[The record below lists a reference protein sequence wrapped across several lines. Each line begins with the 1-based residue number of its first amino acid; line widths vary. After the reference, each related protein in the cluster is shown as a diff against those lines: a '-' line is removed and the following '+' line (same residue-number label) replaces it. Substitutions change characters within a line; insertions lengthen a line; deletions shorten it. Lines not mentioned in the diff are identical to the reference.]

1 MAKIKQSETVIIKR
15 SQISFAPYN
24 PRKKNKKVVEA
35 LKRNFKRVGFL
46 GGIQWNATTGNLI
59 GGHKRTEA
67 LDLIHGYDGTS
78 ETDYDIKVEKIEL
91 TEKQEK
97 EQNIF
102 LNNKRV
108 QGEMDYE
115 MMSVLVQ
122 EIDIDEAGLEQYDI
136 DLIETLVP
144 DFSFGKNEDIKTDIE
159 DLRTPSEKKQNI
171 KDLKKNIKSNI
182 GQSHLA
188 SYEDSISLDIDK
200 NFKYTVDAIPFQA
213 TLKEIKK
220 IGFHN
225 DLILGENDNYFI
237 LMETN

>member
-24 PRKKNKKVVEA
+24 PRKKDKKVVEA
-35 LKRNFKRVGFL
+35 LKRNFKKVGFL

-67 LDLIHGYDGTS
+67 LDLVYDYDGTD

-115 MMSVLVQ
+115 MMAVLVQ
-122 EIDIDEAGLEQYDI
+122 EIDIEEAGLDNYDI
-136 DLIETLVP
+136 NIIESIVP
-144 DFSFGKNEDIKTDIE
+144 DFNFGDNKKIKEDIE
-159 DLRTPSEKKQNI
+159 DTRTTQEKKDNI
-171 KDLKKNIKSNI
+171 KDLKKNIKNGISNNQQVSYFVVTFKNYDDKAEFLEGI
-182 GQSHLA
+182 GINGDDI
-188 SYEDSISLDIDK
+188 YITGEKFVSIL
-200 NFKYTVDAIPFQA
+200 
-213 TLKEIKK
+213 
-220 IGFHN
+220 N
-225 DLILGENDNYFI
+225 D
-237 LMETN
+237 

>member
-24 PRKKNKKVVEA
+24 PRKKDKKVVEA
-35 LKRNFKRVGFL
+35 LKRNFKKVGFL

-67 LDLIHGYDGTS
+67 LDLVYDYDGTD

-115 MMSVLVQ
+115 MMAVLVQ
-122 EIDIDEAGLEQYDI
+122 EIDIEEAGLDNYDI
-136 DLIETLVP
+136 NIIESIVP
-144 DFSFGKNEDIKTDIE
+144 DFNFGDNKKIKEDIE
-159 DLRTPSEKKQNI
+159 DTRTTQEKKDNI
-171 KDLKKNIKSNI
+171 KDLKKNIKNGISNNQQVSYFVVTFKNYDDKAEFLEGI
-182 GQSHLA
+182 GING
-188 SYEDSISLDIDK
+188 DDIYITGEK
-200 NFKYTVDAIPFQA
+200 FVSR
-213 TLKEIKK
+213 L
-220 IGFHN
+220 N
-225 DLILGENDNYFI
+225 D
-237 LMETN
+237 